1 MNGPEA
7 KRIAISGATLIDG
20 SGNQPLPEALVLVKG
35 DRIEKVDTGVMVDIQ
50 AGTEV
55 IDARGKFL
63 VPGLVDAHTHLFHEG
78 FVPLPPK
85 GSLLAYASVVTA
97 NNLRTALQ
105 AGITTLRAISDG
117 YHADLAMR
125 SAVRDHILFGPRIY
139 AAGNGICMT
148 GGHGSGLAGVVEVD
162 GPLAVRKAIREEVK
176 AGVDFIKLLTS
187 HRTDTPEFSLEE
199 IKAGV
204 DEAHRLGK
212 RVAIHAGNYVGTR
225 MAAEAGVDT
234 IEHCNFFDDE
244 TAEMMAEKGIIV
256 VPTVWVYHSIQE
268 KIQGLAGDVMDKL
281 GAELKLDMDELQAT
295 RIWADRV
302 VERYP
307 RTIEMLRSHGVR
319 IAAGTDNVIADE
331 PFAMLHKEMEYM
343 TRMGMSNMEAIVA
356 ASGTS
361 AEATGHG
368 DEFGIVE
375 AGKYAD
381 LIMVDRDPLKDI
393 SVMAEVNWVMK
404 EGHVIPL
411 YPEWTRKPIN
421 APLW

>member
-1 MNGPEA
+1 VNEDKSG
-7 KRIAISGATLIDG
+7 RIAISGATLIDG
-20 SGNQPLPEALVLVKG
+20 CGGPPLNEALVLVKG
-35 DRIEKVDTGVMVDIQ
+35 ERIEVIGKVGTLEIPP
-50 AGTEV
+50 GTEV
-55 IDARGKFL
+55 IYAKGKFL
-63 VPGLVDAHTHLFHEG
+63 LPGLVDAHTHLFHEG

-85 GSLLAYASVVTA
+85 GSLLAYATVVTV

-125 SAVRDHILFGPRIY
+125 SAVKNHILFGPRIY

-162 GPLAVRKAIREEVK
+162 GPLAIRKAVREEVK

-212 RVAIHAGNYVGTR
+212 RIAIHAGNYIGTR

-234 IEHCNFFDDE
+234 IEHCNFFDEE
-244 TAEMMAEKGIIV
+244 TAEKMAEKEIIA

-268 KIQGLAGDVMDKL
+268 KVRGAANEVMNKL
-281 GAELKLDMDELQAT
+281 GAEMKLDLDELEAT

-302 VERYP
+302 VKRYP
-307 RTIEMLRSHGVR
+307 KTIEMLCSHKVR

-331 PFAMLHKEMEYM
+331 AFAALHKEIEYM
-343 TRMGMSNMEAIVA
+343 THMGMSNMDAIVA
-356 ASGTS
+356 ATRTS
-361 AEATGHG
+361 AEAAGFG
-368 DEFGIVE
+368 DEFGTVE

-393 SVMAEVNWVMK
+393 AVMGEVSWVMK
-404 EGHVIPL
+404 EGQVIPL
-411 YPEWTRKPIN
+411 YPEWGRKPIS